1 MLNGKTFRF
10 TGVTANEATTW
21 WPVNWGCGS
30 EITDLDGFFSS
41 LHPGSVV
48 EVAAMQAL
56 AFNNKTTHAIDFT
69 AIDRVVQAAES
80 RGIKLWMGL
89 SDQQGT
95 CDDGHWKDQAWYDG
109 GYRRAYN
116 DDGRNLSRLSYWDYI
131 HLIVPRYKDSPAIGA
146 WVPMGEP
153 EASNCDVGYS
163 GSGCYGHDTC
173 PSGAAASL
181 RSFFDT
187 VGAEIKAMD
196 PNHLVASGTLSR
208 LPCGLSGDGYLQVIS
223 SPYVDIASYHDYGN
237 AAIALPPDL
246 DGAISDAQRANKA
259 FAMDEGGIYA
269 QGTGCGTTAQRS
281 DEFKAKMDAQF
292 SAGSSGFMA
301 WNWEPLPYG
310 TCSDAILPGDLYLA
324 LLWSYDPIV
333 PLLAK

>member
-1 MLNGKTFRF
+1 MLDGKAFRF

-30 EITDLDGFFSS
+30 EITDLDAFFSS
-41 LHPGSVV
+41 LRPGSVV

-56 AFNNKTTHAIDFT
+56 AFNNKTTQAIDFT
-69 AIDRVVQAAES
+69 AIDRVVQAAQTH
-80 RGIKLWMGL
+80 GIKLWMAL

-109 GYRRAYN
+109 GYRHAYD
-116 DDGRNLSRLSYWDYI
+116 DDGRDLSRLSYWDYVN
-131 HLIVPRYKDSPAIGA
+131 LIVARYKDSPAIGA

-153 EASNCDVGYS
+153 EASNCDPGYS
-163 GSGCYGHDTC
+163 GSGCYGHNTC

-187 VGAEIKAMD
+187 IGAEIKAID
-196 PNHLVASGTLSR
+196 PNHLIASGTLSR
-208 LPCGLSGDGYLQVIS
+208 EQCGLSGGGYLQVIS

-237 AAIALPPDL
+237 DAVPLPPDL
-246 DGAISDAQRANKA
+246 AGAMSDALTANKV
-259 FAMDEGGIYA
+259 FVMDEGGIA
-269 QGTGCGTTAQRS
+269 TSGAGCVTTAQRS

-292 SAGSSGFMA
+292 SAGSTGFMA
-301 WNWEPLPYG
+301 WNWEPLPSG
-310 TCSDAILPGDLYLA
+310 DCSYAILAGDPALA
-324 LLWSYDPIV
+324 LLWNYV
-333 PLLAK
+333 PTG